1 MAITRSG
8 TGTAFAN
15 QAVTLNPATD
25 ANRAAMIRSS
35 IWSTSAAVRLH
46 SVPNGSYTVY
56 LYTWEDNDLRSF
68 KSRLEGTDVE
78 SAAGNLPLGGW
89 KKYGPY
95 PVAVSD
101 GALNVDLVR
110 VNGDVHLMGM
120 AVFK

>member
-1 MAITRSG
+1 MLNSAIWKMGADLLVSQSI
-8 TGTAFAN
+8 AN
-15 QAVTLNPATD
+15 GNY
-25 ANRAAMIRSS
+25 S
-35 IWSTSAAVRLH
+35 
-46 SVPNGSYTVY
+46 VY
-56 LYTWEDNDLRSF
+56 LWVMENYQSNFRSF
-68 KSRLEGTDVE
+68 KIRLEGTEVE

-120 AVFK
+120 ALFK